1 MQSFLF
7 ELEKICEELNQ
18 GSIRKIIKEW
28 TKMSATIGKKATV
41 STSSGKISGKAVRID
56 DDGALVI
63 SQAKEIHRVLVGDV
77 S

>member
-1 MQSFLF
+1 
-7 ELEKICEELNQ
+7 
-18 GSIRKIIKEW
+18 
-28 TKMSATIGKKATV
+28 MSATIGKKATV

-63 SQAKEIHRVLVGDV
+63 SSQAKEVHRVLVGDV